1 MKKILFIGMFTLLS
15 VLSARAYDFEVDG
28 IYYNITSNTTVEV
41 TFKKTPDDA
50 YADNRD
56 DYFGVVVVPA
66 TVTYGGVTYS
76 VTTIGE
82 GAFFRCSGLTSV
94 TIPEGVTAIGYGAF
108 NGCYDLTSVT
118 IPESVTT
125 IGYYA
130 LMTNGRILSVY
141 YMGDIAQWCGMD
153 FGFDW
158 ISSWNLYINN
168 AKVLDLLIPDGV
180 TEIGDYAFDGCE
192 GLTSVTIPDG
202 VTSIGDG
209 AFERCTGLASVNIS
223 ESVIS
228 IGDGAFEG
236 CSGLTSVNIPESVVS
251 IGAFAFAWSGLTF
264 VNIPES
270 VISIGAHAFYGT
282 AIGSPLYN
290 SKIFAYLP
298 ENYKGEY
305 VIPAGIQLI
314 VGGAFVCDSLFSV
327 TLPESLDTIADVA
340 FGGAYSLR
348 NVYSLAKN
356 PPKCGTDDAFYIYE
370 NLYVPRGSKDAYA
383 SEWDWGLFKI
393 YEFGVD
399 GTGVITLQVNNESM
413 GRVTGGGEYEL
424 DEQVKL
430 EAIPNAGYHFE
441 KWDDGNTDNPRMLTV
456 TCDMVL
462 TAMFAK
468 DAPTANESVLSAAP
482 IAYVQGRTAYLADG
496 LGEVEAFTVTGQRV
510 YRGTARTLTL
520 PRPGIYVLRVVADGR
535 RCKVVVR

>member
-56 DYFGVVVVPA
+56 DYFGVVVVPE

-180 TEIGDYAFDGCE
+180 TSIGAYAFYECIGLTSVTIPDGVTSIGDYAFGGCIGLTSVTIPESVTSIGDYAFDGCE
-192 GLTSVTIPDG
+192 GLTSVTIP
-202 VTSIGDG
+202 
-209 AFERCTGLASVNIS
+209 
-223 ESVIS
+223 ESVTT
-228 IGDGAFEG
+228 IGRY
-236 CSGLTSVNIPESVVS
+236 
-251 IGAFAFAWSGLTF
+251 
-264 VNIPES
+264 
-270 VISIGAHAFYGT
+270 AFYGT
-282 AIGSPLYN
+282 SIGSPLYN
-290 SKIFAYLP
+290 SKIFVRLP

-305 VIPAGIQLI
+305 IVPSGIQLI
-314 VGGAFVCDSLFSV
+314 VGGAFWCDSLFSV
-327 TLPESLDTIADVA
+327 TLPESLDTIAEEA
-340 FGGAYSLR
+340 FRGAHSLR

-356 PPKCGTDDAFYIYE
+356 PPVCEYGAFGIHE

-383 SEWDWGLFKI
+383 SAYEWRRFTI
-393 YEFGVD
+393 YEFGFD

-441 KWDDGNTDNPRMLTV
+441 KWDDGNTDNPRRLTV

-468 DAPTANESVLSAAP
+468 DAPTANESALTAAP
-482 IAYVQGRTAYLADG
+482 IAYVRGRTAYLVDG
-496 LGEVEAFTVTGQRV
+496 LGEVEAFTLTGQRV
-510 YRGTARTLTL
+510 YRGTDCTITL

-535 RCKVVVR
+535 RCKVVVK